1 MTYEACYLVG
11 EMISRASII
20 EGLEYFYNA
29 QWGQISAEGHSGCH
43 SYKGKESAT
52 ERG

>member
-11 EMISRASII
+11 EMISSTSMI
-20 EGLEYFYNA
+20 EGLVYFYNV
-29 QWGQISAEGHSGCH
+29 QWGEISDEGHCGCH

-52 ERG
+52 ER